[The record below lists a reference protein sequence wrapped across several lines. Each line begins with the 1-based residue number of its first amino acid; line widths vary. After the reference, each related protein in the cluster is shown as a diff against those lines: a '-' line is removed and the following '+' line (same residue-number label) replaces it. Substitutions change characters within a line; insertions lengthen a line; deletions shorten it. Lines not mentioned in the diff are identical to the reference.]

1 MYSRGG
7 EYEPEIV
14 RGEVG
19 GDGSRRQRLADAHYR
34 DRARFAGARN
44 YRVAVT
50 GERVVRE
57 VGVAVDEG

>member
-1 MYSRGG
+1 MNSRSG
-7 EYEPEIV
+7 EYEPEVV
-14 RGEVG
+14 RGELG
-19 GDGSRRQRLADAHYR
+19 GDGSRRQRLPDAHYR
-34 DRARFAGARN
+34 DRARIAGARN